1 MIFDYKSVP
10 PKDRNAMFM
19 FFEICLDQTSI
30 LEKYKRNG
38 YYRLRLVHDT
48 YSPYMSKWKQAYGIA
63 DGLDYY
69 ELVFPESSL
78 NRFMRIGKEIKMWR
92 NIQAIKKD
100 F

>member
-10 PKDRNAMFM
+10 KNDRNAMFM
-19 FFEICLDQTSI
+19 FFETCLDHTSV

-38 YYRLRLVHDT
+38 YYRLKLLHDKS
-48 YSPYMSKWKQAYGIA
+48 SPYMSKWKQAYGIA